1 MKICNEELYYLV
13 QILVNVLVRVDEY
26 ICREEW

>member
-13 QILVNVLVRVDEY
+13 QILVNFLVRVDEY